1 MFLNINLQP
10 AAFTCNWRVFC
21 PVRLVL
27 VLPGLLNRGGQC
39 IWEAGCWQKI
49 GEGGGRRRQIHLGC
63 GRLTFYRDV
72 GSCDKMITRRRDV
85 GENQVWDVGDEGK
98 NMWDVGFSYNGTCG
112 RRHSTL
118 RQKRS
123 QNLKV

>member
-1 MFLNINLQP
+1 M
-10 AAFTCNWRVFC
+10 AVK
-21 PVRLVL
+21 
-27 VLPGLLNRGGQC
+27 LLRCQKTEGGQC
-39 IWEAGCWQKI
+39 IWEAGYWQKT
-49 GEGGGRRRQIHLGC
+49 GEGGGRRHQIHLGC

-72 GSCDKMITRRRDV
+72 GGCDKMITRRRDV
-85 GENQVWDVGDEGK
+85 GENQVWDVGDGGK

>member
-1 MFLNINLQP
+1 MKIRYATGLAI
-10 AAFTCNWRVFC
+10 RK
-21 PVRLVL
+21 VL
-27 VLPGLLNRGGQC
+27 DDLAIRGGQC

-49 GEGGGRRRQIHLGC
+49 GEGGGRRHQIHLGC

-72 GSCDKMITRRRDV
+72 GGCDKMITRRRDV